1 MIRYFLYDINSVFIK
16 EMKDYYKDKSMIVM
30 TIVQPLMWLILM
42 GFGMGGMLNNNP
54 YINKMLDGAPN
65 YITYLFPGILIMTAL
80 YGGLYGGV
88 TLLNDIRFGYIVRMN
103 TSPIDRRAIILGK
116 MESSL
121 FQTLLQLL
129 VLVLISVF
137 IGVEYNKGIF
147 PIIVSILIAGIFC
160 ITMTGVSLILSMI
173 FKTHNA
179 IYSLVSFI
187 TLPLM
192 FTSNAIF
199 PNTNIPVWLEVI
211 TKLNP
216 ITYAVNAIRNL
227 LQCKFDK
234 MFFVSCIILISLC
247 ILSLLFAWKK
257 FCKKFGKG

>member
-1 MIRYFLYDINSVFIK
+1 MKRYFLYDINSVFIK

-30 TIVQPLMWLILM
+30 TIIQPLMWLILM
-42 GFGMGGMLNNNP
+42 GVGMGGMLNDNP
-54 YINKMLDGAPN
+54 YIDKMLGGAPN

-103 TSPIDRRAIILGK
+103 TSPINRKAIILGK
-116 MESSL
+116 MGSSV
-121 FQTLLQLL
+121 FQTLLQII
-129 VLVLISVF
+129 VLVLISSF
-137 IGVEYNKGIF
+137 LGVEYNKASF
-147 PIIVSILIAGIFC
+147 SIIASILIASIFC

-199 PNTNIPVWLEVI
+199 PNTNIPVWLDLI
-211 TKLNP
+211 TKINP
-216 ITYAVNAIRNL
+216 ITYAVNAIRSM
-227 LQCKFDK
+227 LQCEFSK
-234 MFFVSCIILISLC
+234 MFFASCMVLIILC
-247 ILSLLFAWKK
+247 VLSLLITWKK
-257 FCKKFGKG
+257 FSEKFGAK